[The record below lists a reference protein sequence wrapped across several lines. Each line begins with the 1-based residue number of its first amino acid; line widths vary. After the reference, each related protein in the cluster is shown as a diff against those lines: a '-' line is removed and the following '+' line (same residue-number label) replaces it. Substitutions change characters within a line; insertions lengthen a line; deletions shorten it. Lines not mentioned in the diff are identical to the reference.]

1 VSSQEQATSLIPLAV
16 IPQLLFA
23 GAIVPLAR
31 MAEPAK
37 ALADAVFSQWA
48 LAGLGT
54 AVDMNERFATDPEF
68 ARVNRFGSDFFD
80 LAAGGSLAIEIG
92 FLLLFVSGTAVILHR
107 QLRA

>member
-1 VSSQEQATSLIPLAV
+1 LIPLAV

-31 MAEPAK
+31 MAEPAR

-54 AVDMNERFATDPEF
+54 AVDMNARFAADPEF
-68 ARVNRFGSDFFD
+68 SRVNRFGSDFFD
-80 LAAGGSLAIEIG
+80 LAPAATLAIEIG
-92 FLLLFVSGTAVILHR
+92 FLLLFMAGAAVMLHR